1 MMNLLI
7 VAGAAI
13 AALRILSPWLRI
25 AMAVVMRLVEFAFFL
40 AVAILIAIAILS
52 HGAFL

>member
-1 MMNLLI
+1 MMNLMI

-13 AALRILSPWLRI
+13 VALRILSPWLRI
-25 AMAVVMRLVEFAFFL
+25 AMAIVMRLVGFAFFL
-40 AVAILIAIAILS
+40 AVAILVAIAVLS